1 MNRYILKYKG
11 SDEKELAIDLALVKK
26 AKNLT
31 VIDGNSKLMLV
42 ETDEKTKA
50 QLESKL
56 DKWIFFQQAMISKPD
71 NKKKLK
77 GKAYK

>member
-1 MNRYILKYKG
+1 MNQYILKYKG
-11 SDEKELAIDLALVKK
+11 SNEKELATDLALLKK

-31 VIDGNSKLMLV
+31 VIDGNTKLMLV
-42 ETDEKTKA
+42 ETDERTKA
-50 QLESKL
+50 ELESKL
-56 DKWIFFQQAMISKPD
+56 DKWVFFQQAMIRKPD